1 MFDAIISE
9 NTARTR
15 RPMAVAL
22 SFSGQVVLVTLA
34 VIAPLLHTETIALG
48 HLPRGLSVP
57 RRLGPVHV
65 FTQTTPAA
73 EYHARPSLRVF
84 TDPVFRQPAQVPSAI
99 LPEMKAPSPDLLAGA
114 SGPAIPGDPNSVLY
128 GATMNPAQI
137 PGPEAPRLAPQSTA
151 PVTRAPV
158 RVGGQVQAAKL
169 VHQVTPVYPPLAR
182 QARISGIV
190 RLEAVIS
197 RSGLIESL
205 QVMSGHPLLTQA
217 ALDAVRQWVYQ
228 PTLLN
233 TVPVEVLTQIDVN
246 FKLSE

>member
-15 RPMAVAL
+15 RPLAVAL
-22 SFSGQVVLVTLA
+22 SFAGQVVLVTLA
-34 VIAPLLHTETIALG
+34 VVAPLLHTETIAPG
-48 HLPRGLSVP
+48 HLLRVISAP

-65 FTQTTPAA
+65 FAQTSPVA
-73 EYHARPSLRVF
+73 EYRARPGLRVF
-84 TDPVFRQPAQVPSAI
+84 TDPVFRQPAQVPKDI
-99 LPEMKAPSPDLLAGA
+99 LAEMKAPSPDMLAGL
-114 SGPAIPGDPNSVLY
+114 SGPAISADLNGVPY
-128 GATMNPAQI
+128 GVGIDLAQI
-137 PGPEAPRLAPQSTA
+137 PKPEPSKPAPQT
-151 PVTRAPV
+151 PVPATRAPL
-158 RVGGQVQAAKL
+158 RVGGKVQAAKL
-169 VHQVTPVYPPLAR
+169 VHQVTPAYPPLAR

-233 TVPVEVLTQIDVN
+233 TVPVEVLTQIEVN
-246 FKLSE
+246 FKLAE

>member
-34 VIAPLLHTETIALG
+34 VIAPLLHTETIAPG
-48 HLPRGLSVP
+48 HLLRVISAP
-57 RRLGPVHV
+57 RRLGPVRV
-65 FTQTTPAA
+65 FTATAPTS
-73 EYHARPSLRVF
+73 EYRARPGLRVL

-99 LPEMKAPSPDLLAGA
+99 LPEMKAPSPDLLAGL
-114 SGPAIPGDPNSVLY
+114 SGPAIPGDPNGVPY
-128 GATMNPAQI
+128 GSTMSAVQI
-137 PGPEAPRLAPQSTA
+137 PGPEPPKPAPQPTSF
-151 PVTRAPV
+151 TRAPL

>member
-1 MFDAIISE
+1 MFDSIISE

-15 RPMAVAL
+15 RPLAVAL
-22 SFSGQVVLVTLA
+22 SFAGQVVLVTLA
-34 VIAPLLHTETIALG
+34 VVAPLLHTETIAPG
-48 HLPRGLSVP
+48 HLLRVISAP
-57 RRLGPVHV
+57 RRLGVVHV
-65 FTQTTPAA
+65 FAQRSPAA
-73 EYHARPSLRVF
+73 EYRARPGLRVF
-84 TDPVFRQPAQVPSAI
+84 TDPVFRQPAQVPNGI
-99 LPEMKAPSPDLLAGA
+99 LPEMKAPSPDLLAGL
-114 SGPAIPGDPNSVLY
+114 SGPAISGDPNGVPY
-128 GATMNPAQI
+128 GATMDLAQI
-137 PGPEAPRLAPQSTA
+137 PRPEPPKPAPQP
-151 PVTRAPV
+151 PVPATRAPL
-158 RVGGQVQAAKL
+158 RVGGKVQAAKI

-246 FKLSE
+246 FKLAE